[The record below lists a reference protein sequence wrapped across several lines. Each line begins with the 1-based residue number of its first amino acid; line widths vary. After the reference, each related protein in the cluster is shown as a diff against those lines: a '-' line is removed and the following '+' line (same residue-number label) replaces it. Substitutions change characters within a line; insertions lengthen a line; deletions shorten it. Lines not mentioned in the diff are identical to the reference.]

1 MVRVRAWL
9 GLGLVLASQ
18 ASYAIMLQVY
28 DDYYVLTAIYH
39 IDSFSHHALSPCI
52 SAWTIPTYPF
62 IYFGNIDLSTCR
74 LAFKFP
80 VDMPLYIYI
89 CQLSDKSTSRQFSFG
104 SLGSISH
111 HALSPCSSSWT
122 IPTYPFIYF
131 GNIDLSTCRP
141 VDLST

>member
-39 IDSFSHHALSPCI
+39 IGSFSHHALSPCI

-62 IYFGNIDLSTCR
+62 IQFGNIDLSTCR
-74 LAFKFP
+74 L
-80 VDMPLYIYI
+80 
-89 CQLSDKSTSRQFSFG
+89 
-104 SLGSISH
+104 
-111 HALSPCSSSWT
+111 
-122 IPTYPFIYF
+122 
-131 GNIDLSTCRP
+131 
-141 VDLST
+141 VDLSTYRPSALVNNKDPVRVRVKLGLGLGLVCG

>member
-39 IDSFSHHALSPCI
+39 IGSFSHHALSPCI

-74 LAFKFP
+74 L
-80 VDMPLYIYI
+80 V
-89 CQLSDKSTSRQFSFG
+89 
-104 SLGSISH
+104 
-111 HALSPCSSSWT
+111 
-122 IPTYPFIYF
+122 
-131 GNIDLSTCRP
+131 DLSTCRP
-141 VDLST
+141 SALVNNKDPVRVRVKLGLGLGLVCG

>member
-39 IDSFSHHALSPCI
+39 IGSFSHHALSPCNP
-52 SAWTIPTYPF
+52 AWTIPTYPF

-80 VDMPLYIYI
+80 VDMLLYI
-89 CQLSDKSTSRQFSFG
+89 CQLSVLPKLIFR
-104 SLGSISH
+104 LV
-111 HALSPCSSSWT
+111 
-122 IPTYPFIYF
+122 
-131 GNIDLSTCRP
+131 DLSTCRP
-141 VDLST
+141 VDLSTCRPVDLSTCRLVVLSS

>member
-18 ASYAIMLQVY
+18 ASYALMLQVY

-39 IDSFSHHALSPCI
+39 IGSFSHHALSSCI

-74 LAFKFP
+74 L
-80 VDMPLYIYI
+80 
-89 CQLSDKSTSRQFSFG
+89 
-104 SLGSISH
+104 
-111 HALSPCSSSWT
+111 
-122 IPTYPFIYF
+122 
-131 GNIDLSTCRP
+131 

>member
-1 MVRVRAWL
+1 MVSVRAWL

-39 IDSFSHHALSPCI
+39 IGSFSHHALSPCI

-80 VDMPLYIYI
+80 VDMLLYIYI
-89 CQLSDKSTSRQFSFG
+89 CQLYVHVLPKLICR
-104 SLGSISH
+104 LV
-111 HALSPCSSSWT
+111 
-122 IPTYPFIYF
+122 
-131 GNIDLSTCRP
+131 DLSTCRP
-141 VDLST
+141 VELVLLSTTKIRLGLGLVCG

>member
-28 DDYYVLTAIYH
+28 DDYYVLTALYH

-80 VDMPLYIYI
+80 VDMLLYIYI
-89 CQLSDKSTSRQFSFG
+89 CQLS
-104 SLGSISH
+104 
-111 HALSPCSSSWT
+111 AE
-122 IPTYPFIYF
+122 
-131 GNIDLSTCRP
+131 IDLSTCRP
-141 VDLST
+141 VDLSTCRLVDLSTCRPVELVLLSTTKIRLGLGLVSG

>member
-18 ASYAIMLQVY
+18 VSYAIMLQVY

-39 IDSFSHHALSPCI
+39 IGSFSHHALSPCI

-74 LAFKFP
+74 L
-80 VDMPLYIYI
+80 V
-89 CQLSDKSTSRQFSFG
+89 
-104 SLGSISH
+104 
-111 HALSPCSSSWT
+111 
-122 IPTYPFIYF
+122 
-131 GNIDLSTCRP
+131 DLSTCRTSALVNNKDP
-141 VDLST
+141 VRVRVK